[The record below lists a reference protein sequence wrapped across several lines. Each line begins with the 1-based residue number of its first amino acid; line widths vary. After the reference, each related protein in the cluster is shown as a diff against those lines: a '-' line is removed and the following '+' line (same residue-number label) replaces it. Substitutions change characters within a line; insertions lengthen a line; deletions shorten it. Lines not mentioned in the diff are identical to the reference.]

1 MKTDR
6 PLSTVII
13 PTYNRTLH
21 LTSLL
26 DAINNLD
33 PETGPFEVVVVDDGS
48 YPPLAVTPALY
59 DYPLVVIRQKN
70 AGPAA
75 ARNRGAQA
83 AVGDQLVFIDD
94 DCIPDSGWL
103 KGFQQA
109 FIQYPQAVLGGKTV
123 NGIPGNR
130 FSQTTHLLQDFLT
143 DHYSPRE
150 HLGGFYPSNNLAVRK
165 DIFFELRGFQPCLRF
180 GEDREFCYR
189 AAMQRYD
196 FQHVTSA
203 QMSHHHFLTLWSF
216 IKLHFQYG
224 GGSCHFRRISVKDQ
238 KQKVEYADPSFY
250 LDLITSPM
258 QTKNIDRPALLS
270 ILLLIS
276 QIANLAGILFQQA
289 KTVGRKKRF
298 TV

>member
-13 PTYNRTLH
+13 PTYNRTRQ
-21 LTSLL
+21 LTGLL
-26 DAINNLD
+26 DAINSLD
-33 PETGPFEVVVVDDGS
+33 PETGPFEVIVVDDGS
-48 YPPLAVTPALY
+48 DPFLGVTPASY
-59 DYPLVVIRQKN
+59 NYPLVVIRQKN

-75 ARNRGAQA
+75 ARNRGAHA
-83 AVGDQLVFIDD
+83 AGGDHLVFIDD

-130 FSQTTHLLQDFLT
+130 FSQVTHLLQDFLT

-150 HLGGFYPSNNLAVRK
+150 YLGGFYPSNNLAVGK
-165 DIFFELRGFQPCLRF
+165 DVFFELRGFQSCLRF

-189 AAMQRYD
+189 TAMQRYD

-203 QMSHHHFLTLWSF
+203 LISHHHFLTLWSF

-224 GGSCHFRRISVKDQ
+224 GGSYHFRRISAKNQ
-238 KQKVEYADPSFY
+238 KQKVEYAGPSFY
-250 LDLITSPM
+250 LDLITSPIR
-258 QTKNIDRPALLS
+258 TKNIDRPAMLS

-289 KTVGRKKRF
+289 KTARRKKRF